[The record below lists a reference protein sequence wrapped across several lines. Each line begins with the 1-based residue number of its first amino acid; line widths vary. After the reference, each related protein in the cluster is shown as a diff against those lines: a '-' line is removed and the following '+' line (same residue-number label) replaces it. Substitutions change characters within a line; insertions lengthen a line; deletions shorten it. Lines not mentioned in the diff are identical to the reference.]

1 MTRLSYARVLIEV
14 DLLGNLP
21 SSINVVLLNGSP
33 IDQQVIYESLPYF
46 YKQCQVL
53 GHTVSTCNK
62 GSHSKRKKRPQD
74 IHDGSGNPSIK
85 IVKVEKGQPYSQ
97 GLPIDN
103 LVNPMSTKVVTSE
116 IRRHSSPGR
125 KKTKLA
131 TSSTPKQASRYVHCT
146 ENSENMST
154 LPVTKHLTRSKA
166 SKTAANPCS
175 RKQGTFK
182 GLVFV
187 HSSSDD
193 SASM

>member
-1 MTRLSYARVLIEV
+1 MTRLLYARVLIEV

-21 SSINVVLLNGSP
+21 SSINVILLNGSP
-33 IDQQVIYESLPYF
+33 IDQQVIYESLHHF

-53 GHTVSTCNK
+53 GHIVSTCNK

-74 IHDGSGNPSIK
+74 IHDGSGSPSAK
-85 IVKVEKGQPYSQ
+85 IIKVEKGQPYSQ
-97 GLPIDN
+97 GLLIHN

-125 KKTKLA
+125 KKTKFA
-131 TSSTPKQASRYVHCT
+131 TSSTPKQASRYVHCI
-146 ENSENMST
+146 EDGENMST

-166 SKTAANPCS
+166 SKITANPCLG
-175 RKQGTFK
+175 KQGTFK
-182 GLVFV
+182 RLVFV